1 MNSTTKRLMAYK
13 NLGRILFN
21 SDFSIVETDRIAKS
35 ILKGTTQ
42 PFPGSNLLE
51 VFPELIGNEELIQE
65 VLAGKVVDL
74 RLDHVNRK
82 DAEEKLVF
90 LNFFVLAEKQSG
102 RGLMVIEDVTQ
113 QAKMLQE
120 LNQQKYEL
128 LLYKSDVGP
137 PKKFLSES
145 ILGNSPAIQNVRVT
159 IEKLSEVPKATVLL
173 QGETGTGKNLVARV
187 IHYSSMPVDAPFVD
201 INCAALPESLV
212 ESELFG
218 YEKGAFTHATVSRP
232 GLLEQAQGGTILLD
246 EIGEL
251 PLNLQAKLLSVLET
265 KQFRR
270 LGSNK
275 PTEVKVRAMAAT
287 NRDLHTEVVEGRF
300 REDLYHRLNVVSLT
314 LPPLRD
320 LADDI
325 ILIAAH
331 FLKVFILEFKKK
343 VKGFTPAAEKALL
356 SYTWPGNVR
365 ELSNCLERAMIFI
378 EKDWID
384 EADLVIGAPEQISY
398 GQEWA
403 VPASGID
410 LEEVE
415 RQFII
420 SALKRTGGNKS
431 KAARLLGLSRDTLR
445 YRLEKYQLS

>member
-21 SDFSIVETDRIAKS
+21 SDFSIVETDHIAKS

-65 VLAGKVVDL
+65 VLAGKVPDF

-82 DAEEKLVF
+82 GAEEKLVF
-90 LNFFVLAEKQSG
+90 LNFFVLAEKESG
-102 RGLMVIEDVTQ
+102 RGLVVVEDVTQ

-145 ILGNSPAIQNVRVT
+145 ILGNSPAIQKVRVT

-187 IHYSSMPVDAPFVD
+187 IHYSSMPLDAPFVD
-201 INCAALPESLV
+201 INCAALPENLV

-232 GLLEQAQGGTILLD
+232 GLLEVAQGGTILLD

-287 NRDLHTEVVEGRF
+287 NRDLHKEVVEGRF
-300 REDLYHRLNVVSLT
+300 REDLYHRLNVVSLP

-320 LADDI
+320 LGDDI

-356 SYTWPGNVR
+356 GYTWPGNVR

-384 EADLVIGAPEQISY
+384 KADLIIGAPEQSSY

-403 VPASGID
+403 VPASGIA

-415 RQFII
+415 RQLII
-420 SALKRTGGNKS
+420 SALRRADGNKS
-431 KAARLLGLSRDTLR
+431 KAARLLGLTRDTLR
-445 YRLEKYQLS
+445 YRLDKHQLS

>member
-1 MNSTTKRLMAYK
+1 MAYK

-21 SDFSIVETDRIAKS
+21 SDFSIVETDHIAKS
-35 ILKGTTQ
+35 ILKGMIQ
-42 PFPGSNLLE
+42 PFPGNNLLE
-51 VFPELIGNEELIQE
+51 VFPELVGNEELIQE
-65 VLAGKVVDL
+65 VLAGKVVDF

-90 LNFFVLAEKQSG
+90 LNFFVLAEKESG
-102 RGLMVIEDVTQ
+102 RGLMVVEDVTQ
-113 QAKMLQE
+113 QTKMLQE

-145 ILGNSPAIQNVRVT
+145 ILGNSPAIQRVRVT

-201 INCAALPESLV
+201 INCAALPENLV

-287 NRDLHTEVVEGRF
+287 NRDLHKEVVEGRF

-331 FLKVFILEFKKK
+331 FLKIFILEFKKK
-343 VKGFTPAAEKALL
+343 VRGFTPAAEKVLL
-356 SYTWPGNVR
+356 GYTWPGNVR

-384 EADLVIGAPEQISY
+384 EADLIIGAPEQSSY

>member
-1 MNSTTKRLMAYK
+1 M
-13 NLGRILFN
+13 
-21 SDFSIVETDRIAKS
+21 
-35 ILKGTTQ
+35 
-42 PFPGSNLLE
+42 
-51 VFPELIGNEELIQE
+51 
-65 VLAGKVVDL
+65 
-74 RLDHVNRK
+74 
-82 DAEEKLVF
+82 
-90 LNFFVLAEKQSG
+90 
-102 RGLMVIEDVTQ
+102 
-113 QAKMLQE
+113 
-120 LNQQKYEL
+120 
-128 LLYKSDVGP
+128 
-137 PKKFLSES
+137 SES
-145 ILGNSPAIQNVRVT
+145 VLGNSPAIQKVRVT

-187 IHYSSMPVDAPFVD
+187 IHYSSMPLDAPFVD
-201 INCAALPESLV
+201 INCAALPENLV

-232 GLLEQAQGGTILLD
+232 GLLEVAQGGTILLD

-287 NRDLHTEVVEGRF
+287 NRDLHKEVVEGRF

-356 SYTWPGNVR
+356 GYTWPGNVR

-384 EADLVIGAPEQISY
+384 EVDLVIGAPEQSSY

-403 VPASGID
+403 VPASGIE

-420 SALKRTGGNKS
+420 SALRRTGGNKS

>member
-1 MNSTTKRLMAYK
+1 MAYK

-21 SDFSIVETDRIAKS
+21 SNFSIVETDHIAKS

-42 PFPGSNLLE
+42 PYPGSNLLE
-51 VFPELIGNEELIQE
+51 VFPELIGNEKLIQE
-65 VLAGKVVDL
+65 VLAGKVPDF
-74 RLDHVNRK
+74 RMDHVNRK
-82 DAEEKLVF
+82 DAEEKLLF
-90 LNFFVLAEKQSG
+90 LNLFVLAEKESG
-102 RGLMVIEDVTQ
+102 HGILVVEDVTQ
-113 QAKMLQE
+113 RAKMLQE
-120 LNQQKYEL
+120 LNQHKYEL
-128 LLYKSDVGP
+128 LLYKGGAAP
-137 PKKFLSES
+137 PKQFLSES
-145 ILGNSPAIQNVRVT
+145 ILGNSPSMQQVRAT
-159 IEKLSEVPKATVLL
+159 IEKLRTVPKATVLL

-187 IHYSSMPVDAPFVD
+187 IHYSSMPPDAPFVD
-201 INCAALPESLV
+201 INCAAIPENLV

-232 GLLEQAQGGTILLD
+232 GLLEEAERGTILLD

-265 KQFRR
+265 KKFRR

-275 PTEVKVRAMAAT
+275 PIEVKIRTMAAT
-287 NRDLHTEVVEGRF
+287 NKDLQDEVSRGRF
-300 REDLYHRLNVVSLT
+300 REDLYHRLNVVSLL

-320 LADDI
+320 LGDDI
-325 ILIAAH
+325 LLIAAH
-331 FLKVFILEFKKK
+331 FLKIFNVEFKRK
-343 VKGFTPAAEKALL
+343 VKGFTQAAEKALL
-356 SYTWPGNVR
+356 GYTWPGNVR

-384 EADLVIGAPEQISY
+384 EADLVIGATQQSAH
-398 GQEWA
+398 GQEWT
-403 VPASGID
+403 VPPSGIV

-415 RQFII
+415 RQLII
-420 SALKRTGGNKS
+420 SALRRTSGNKS